1 MGGKRVTMKYQDDD
15 AQGFVDWF
23 MADTTK
29 HLEELRE
36 GLRSHN
42 VPAEAWPEV
51 AERLTAELSGA
62 LEKMRQQIRE
72 GTSRTRPPDY
82 VRVDEGAY
90 RLMQQ
95 KQQILENEIGARRQL
110 SPPVKAKRTAAP
122 RRATAAGTPRA

>member
-1 MGGKRVTMKYQDDD
+1 MKYQNDD
-15 AQGFVDWF
+15 AQAFLDWF

-36 GLRSHN
+36 SLRSHN
-42 VPAEAWPEV
+42 VPAEDWSEV
-51 AERLTAELSGA
+51 AERLTAELSVT
-62 LEKMRQQIRE
+62 LEKMRQQIRD

-110 SPPVKAKRTAAP
+110 TPPVKARRAAAP
-122 RRATAAGTPRA
+122 RRASGTGASRA